1 MMCPTVSFLSLRTGI
16 LFLAGLL
23 VLLSSPASAQSR
35 SSVDTHPKKV
45 LRGQE
50 IVVSFPS
57 MSGGFSTR
65 ASAKISG
72 LTAGSGT
79 RLARSLSE
87 DRLGVFSSSATLGVQ
102 GTEPVEITAASV
114 QAMCASIRA
123 ANTGVD
129 ITCEAN
135 SLVEANITPNDTQ
148 YGALYG
154 MTRISANLAWDISTG
169 STSSVVAIIDTGI
182 DYTHPDLVDNIATNS
197 REIPNN
203 GVDDDANGYIDDY
216 YGYDFIN
223 NDSNPLDDHYHG
235 THCAGTVGAKGNNSR
250 GVTGVNWTVKL
261 MPIKVLNASGSGTLA
276 SVAAGMNY
284 AVKRGVK
291 IMSMSL
297 GTSSYSSTLQNAVI
311 NARNSGVLVVAAAGN
326 SSQDTDLYP
335 QYPSALPQ
343 DNILAIAAS
352 NSSDTLAY
360 FSNYG
365 ANTVDLAA
373 PGDSILSTYIG
384 GQYAYASG
392 TSMAAPHV
400 AGMAALL
407 LAVNPN
413 LSYSSIKSILIGT
426 VDPIPSMSGK
436 LTSGGRA
443 NLFKAVVQ
451 AQTGQTPT
459 PLPTASATVTP
470 TRTPTLTATPANTA
484 TATATPTRT
493 MTYTP
498 TWTPTIIVSATA
510 TNTPSW
516 TPTSVSTATSIPI
529 STETIAPTL
538 TPTKQATATPP
549 PTSTPTKA
557 PTIAPTAIPTMTDTP
572 APTPP
577 AMGTPAQSEPNPNS
591 VSIGTERT
599 RTRVYVFGEVLDD
612 TDVPQAEL
620 SVKMNCGGR
629 VVATRRTDLEGY
641 YEFVFRRP
649 SRPVRCYAEDATGAR
664 SRRITVR

>member
-1 MMCPTVSFLSLRTGI
+1 MMCPTVSLLSIRIGI
-16 LFLAGLL
+16 ALLAGLL
-23 VLLSSPASAQSR
+23 VLLFSPASAQSR

-65 ASAKISG
+65 ASAKISR

-102 GTEPVEITAASV
+102 GTEQVEITAASV

-123 ANTGVD
+123 ANAGVD

-135 SLVEANITPNDTQ
+135 SLVAANITPNDTQ

-154 MTRISANLAWDISTG
+154 MTKISANLAWDISTG

-216 YGYDFIN
+216 YGYDFVN
-223 NDSNPLDDHYHG
+223 NDSNPLDDHFHG

-297 GTSSYSSTLQNAVI
+297 GTPSYSSTLENAII

-343 DNILAIAAS
+343 DNVLAIAAS
-352 NSSDTLAY
+352 NPSDALAY

-365 ANTVDLAA
+365 ATTVDLAA
-373 PGDSILSTYIG
+373 PGDSILSTYLG

-392 TSMAAPHV
+392 TSMATPHV

-407 LAVNPN
+407 LAVNPH

-436 LTSGGRA
+436 LVSGGRA

-470 TRTPTLTATPANTA
+470 TRTATS
-484 TATATPTRT
+484 TPISTET
-493 MTYTP
+493 ITP
-498 TWTPTIIVSATA
+498 TWTPTQ
-510 TNTPSW
+510 
-516 TPTSVSTATSIPI
+516 
-529 STETIAPTL
+529 
-538 TPTKQATATPP
+538 QATATPP

-577 AMGTPAQSEPNPNS
+577 AMDTPAQSEPNLNS

-612 TDVPQAEL
+612 TDVPQTDL

-629 VVATRRTDLEGY
+629 VAATKTTDLDGY

-649 SRPVRCYAEDATGAR
+649 PKPVRCYAEDATGAR

>member
-1 MMCPTVSFLSLRTGI
+1 MMSSPLSLPSYIIRSV
-16 LFLAGLL
+16 LL
-23 VLLSSPASAQSR
+23 VGFTIFLTRPALAQS
-35 SSVDTHPKKV
+35 SSSTNTSPKKV

-57 MSGGFSTR
+57 MTGGFSAR
-65 ASAKISG
+65 ASAKISS
-72 LTAGSGT
+72 LKAGSGT
-79 RLARSLSE
+79 RLAKSLSE
-87 DRLGVFSSSATLGVQ
+87 DRLGVFSSSTNLGTQ
-102 GTEPVEITAASV
+102 GIEPFEISAASV
-114 QAMCASIRA
+114 QAMCASIRS
-123 ANTGVD
+123 ANAGVD

-135 SLVEANITPNDTQ
+135 SLIAANITPNDPQ
-148 YGALYG
+148 YSALYG
-154 MTRISANLAWDISTG
+154 MTKISAPLAWDISTG

-182 DYTHPDLVDNIATNS
+182 DYTHPDLVDNIATNT

-223 NDSNPLDDHYHG
+223 NDSNPIDDHYHG
-235 THCAGTVGAKGNNSR
+235 THCAGTVGAKGNNSK
-250 GVTGVNWTVKL
+250 GVSGVNWTVKL
-261 MPIKVLNASGSGTLA
+261 MPVKVLDASGSGTLA

-297 GTSSYSSTLQNAVI
+297 GTTSYSSTLENAVI

-326 SSQDTDLYP
+326 SSQDTDVYP
-335 QYPSALPQ
+335 HYPSALPQ
-343 DNILAIAAS
+343 DNVLAIAAS
-352 NSSDTLAY
+352 NSTDALAY

-365 ANTVDLAA
+365 ATTVDLAA

-392 TSMAAPHV
+392 TSMATPHV

-407 LAVNPN
+407 LAVNPS

-426 VDPIPSMSGK
+426 VDPIPTMSGK
-436 LTSGGRA
+436 LVSGGRA
-443 NLFKAVVQ
+443 NLYKAVMQ
-451 AQTGQTPT
+451 AKTGQTPT
-459 PLPTASATVTP
+459 PLPTVTATATP
-470 TRTPTLTATPANTA
+470 TRTA

-493 MTYTP
+493 
-498 TWTPTIIVSATA
+498 ATA
-510 TNTPSW
+510 TPTRTATATPTW
-516 TPTSVSTATSIPI
+516 TPTSVSTATPI
-529 STETIAPTL
+529 ATRTATPTW
-538 TPTKQATATPP
+538 TPTKQATSTPL

-557 PTIAPTAIPTMTDTP
+557 PTIAPTAIPTMTYTP

-577 AMGTPAQSEPNPNS
+577 AMETPAESEPNPNS
-591 VSIGTERT
+591 ISISTERT

-612 TDVPQAEL
+612 ADVPQAEI
-620 SVKMNCGGR
+620 SVKVNCGGR
-629 VVATRRTDLEGY
+629 VVATRTTDLEGY
-641 YEFVFRRP
+641 YEFLFKRP
-649 SRPVRCYAEDATGAR
+649 SKPVRCYAEDATGAR